1 MKSKLTK
8 KLNKWSQKQN
18 DQITILKSQEFQN
31 CGQTLAYQNV
41 LDANHFEEIKKI
53 QLYDL

>member
-18 DQITILKSQEFQN
+18 DQITIQKSQEFQN
-31 CGQTLAYQNV
+31 RGQTQTLAYQNV
-41 LDANHFEEIKKI
+41 VDANHF
-53 QLYDL
+53 